1 MEDRD
6 LVYPRS
12 DLVTYEVPTFSGRDL
27 YVDDY
32 GFVAATDG
40 PTGLLFAVLNFN
52 IIVGG
57 VC

>member
-1 MEDRD
+1 VEDRD

-12 DLVTYEVPTFSGRDL
+12 DLITYEVPTFSGRGL

-32 GFVAATDG
+32 GFVTATDG
-40 PTGLLFAVLNFN
+40 PTALLFAVLNFK